1 MSMLSRCLV
10 CVLACLCLPLGSARA
25 ASPKAAGKP
34 AAEVSAQ
41 PKGEPLELS
50 GRVMAGLAQVF
61 IKDPAQGYF
70 LVQGVNLAQH
80 AGRHIT
86 AKALVVGKDGDY
98 RIVRILSFRIHSP
111 DDESPGAG
119 GEVRA
124 LDESKVPAKRK
135 K

>member
-1 MSMLSRCLV
+1 MNAVCRCLA
-10 CVLACLCLPLGSARA
+10 CALACLCLPLGSASA
-25 ASPKAAGKP
+25 ATPKAAGKP
-34 AAEVSAQ
+34 AAEQSAQ
-41 PKGEPLELS
+41 PKGEQLELS

-61 IKDPAQGYF
+61 IKDPVQGYF

-86 AKALVVGKDGDY
+86 AKAVVVGKDGDY

-124 LDESKVPAKRK
+124 VEDSKSPAKRK